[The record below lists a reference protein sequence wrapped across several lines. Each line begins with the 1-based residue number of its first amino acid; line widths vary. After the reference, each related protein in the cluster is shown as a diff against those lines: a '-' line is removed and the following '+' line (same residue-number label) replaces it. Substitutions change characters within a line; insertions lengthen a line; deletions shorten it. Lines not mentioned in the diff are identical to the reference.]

1 MKCKYC
7 NCETN
12 LIEEINEV
20 QTWRCPKCKRTHL
33 SASPQKAR
41 YKLKSFIKQY
51 GNQTVEEFE
60 ANNGIF

>member
-20 QTWRCPKCKRTHL
+20 QTWRCPKCKRTSL
-33 SASPQKAR
+33 QAAPQKQT
-41 YKLKSFIKQY
+41 YKLASFIKQY
-51 GNQTVEEFE
+51 GKQTVEEFE